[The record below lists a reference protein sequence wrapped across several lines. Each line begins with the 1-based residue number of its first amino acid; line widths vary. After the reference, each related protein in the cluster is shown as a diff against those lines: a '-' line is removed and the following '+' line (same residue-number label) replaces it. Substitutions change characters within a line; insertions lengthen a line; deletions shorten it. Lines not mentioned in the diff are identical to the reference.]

1 MMSRMMTYS
10 FCMNEAEA
18 GHIADAC
25 EEAEIMLSRAAGVF
39 ELFHNLIAGGHVDG
53 QDPGFVATLELV
65 GIGLR
70 RQADTIGAKCGVAG
84 TAIRHAKK
92 EETAA

>member
-10 FCMNEAEA
+10 FCMQEAEA
-18 GHIADAC
+18 GRVADAC
-25 EEAEIMLSRAAGVF
+25 DEAETMLSHAAGVF
-39 ELFHNLIAGGHVDG
+39 DLFHSLIAGGHVDG
-53 QDPGFVATLELV
+53 KDPGFIATLELV
-65 GIGLR
+65 SIGLR
-70 RQADTIGAKCGVAG
+70 RQADTIGAKCGMAG